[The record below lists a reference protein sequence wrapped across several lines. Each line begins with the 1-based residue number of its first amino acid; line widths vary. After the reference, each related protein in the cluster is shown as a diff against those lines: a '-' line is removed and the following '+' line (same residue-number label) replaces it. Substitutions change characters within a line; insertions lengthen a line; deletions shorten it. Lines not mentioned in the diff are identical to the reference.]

1 MESIHNTKW
10 NNSPVMAW
18 LAIFLI
24 VGIILL
30 SGCAGNHRI
39 YHGEALDESRN
50 LRGTVVTANYRGA
63 SIPQVSFIEHIWEN
77 IWNGMNDRIRK
88 MTGRPT

>member
-1 MESIHNTKW
+1 MESMRDSKW
-10 NNSPVMAW
+10 NNTPVMSW

-24 VGIILL
+24 VGVILL
-30 SGCAGNHRI
+30 SGCAGNRI
-39 YHGEALDESRN
+39 YHGEALDENRT
-50 LRGTVVTANYRGA
+50 LRGVVVGTNYRGA
-63 SIPQVSFIEHIWEN
+63 SITQVSFIEHIWEN